1 MTLRNRLLLT
11 TSVMIVSLLTVT
23 GASLWVVSSIT
34 GSLGWVAGEYNE
46 LRLIDQTGNDLAAVS
61 GLLRSDRP
69 ELELIDAKLKQ
80 AMLRLRD
87 YIEIQGGDEYGLGD
101 VTAEHQEAEDLTTKA
116 IAGAL
121 ESISE
126 KAHELRL
133 KVVVSLTET
142 GDVGVT
148 DEDIAEMSLT
158 IEQIRLDLETL
169 AGEADVAVLNAH
181 ARGRT
186 VLSRAVLILS
196 GVSLLAAMLAVF
208 SGMLQYRAVVP
219 PLARMRDRVRE
230 IASGRFDQRVTHCG
244 KDEFADLAA
253 DFNRMVA
260 ELEAL
265 YQNLEARVQTKS
277 QQLVRSER
285 LASVGY
291 LAAGIA
297 HEINNPLSIIAGYAE
312 LAIKDLRAR
321 REESESLEG
330 LEIIRDEAFRCKRI
344 IEKLL
349 SLMHSP
355 DAPRGKVS
363 LAAVAHDVAGMVRG
377 LKQFSSRELDIQID
391 SAQPLDV
398 MAHEAEMKQV
408 LLNLTIN
415 AMEAVGDGLGRVR
428 IVGAIKRDEVELSV
442 IDNGQGMSDTALT
455 HAFEPFYTEKRGT
468 HERGNGLGLSIV
480 HAIIQDHGGRIEAHS
495 DGPGRGSR
503 FTFSLPKAGIRTTE
517 RNHDRSDAD
526 TSIA

>member
-1 MTLRNRLLLT
+1 MTLRNRLLVT
-11 TSVMIVSLLTVT
+11 TSAMIVSLLTVT
-23 GASLWVVSSIT
+23 GASLWVVSSIA

-46 LRLIDQTGNDLAAVS
+46 LRLIDQAGNDLAAVS
-61 GLLRSDRP
+61 GLLRSDKP
-69 ELELIDAKLKQ
+69 DFELIDARLDS
-80 AMLRLRD
+80 ATHRLRD
-87 YIEIQGGDEYGLGD
+87 YVQIQGGDEYGLGQA
-101 VTAEHQEAEDLTTKA
+101 TAEHQDAEDRTTLT
-116 IAGAL
+116 IARAL
-121 ESISE
+121 ESIAD
-126 KAHELRL
+126 KARMLRL
-133 KVVVSLTET
+133 KTASARP
-142 GDVGVT
+142 DVGVT
-148 DEDIAEMSLT
+148 DEVIAEMSNT
-158 IEQIRLDLETL
+158 VTRIRSDLEAL
-169 AGEADVAVLNAH
+169 AGEGDIAVLDAH
-181 ARGRT
+181 ERVRTVLGRT
-186 VLSRAVLILS
+186 VLVLLGVCLSAAVIVSIS
-196 GVSLLAAMLAVF
+196 GLV
-208 SGMLQYRAVVP
+208 QYRAVVP

-265 YQNLEARVQTKS
+265 YQNLEARVETKS

-312 LAIKDLRAR
+312 LAIKDLRAK
-321 REESESLEG
+321 SDDAESLQG
-330 LEIIRDEAFRCKRI
+330 LEIIRDEAFRCKLI

-355 DAPRGKVS
+355 DAPHGKVS
-363 LAAVAHDVAGMVRG
+363 LASVAHDVAGMVRG
-377 LKQFSSRELDIQID
+377 LKQFNNRELEIQID
-391 SAQPLDV
+391 PALPLDV

-415 AMEAVGDGLGRVR
+415 AMQAVSDQHGRVR
-428 IVGAIKRDEVELSV
+428 VIGSLNHDQVELSV
-442 IDNGQGMSDTALT
+442 IDNGHGMSANALA

-468 HERGNGLGLSIV
+468 HEQGNGLGLSIV

-495 DGPGRGSR
+495 DGPGQGSR
-503 FTFSLPKAGIRTTE
+503 FTLFLPSAGKRTTE
-517 RNHDRSDAD
+517 NNHDRSDAD